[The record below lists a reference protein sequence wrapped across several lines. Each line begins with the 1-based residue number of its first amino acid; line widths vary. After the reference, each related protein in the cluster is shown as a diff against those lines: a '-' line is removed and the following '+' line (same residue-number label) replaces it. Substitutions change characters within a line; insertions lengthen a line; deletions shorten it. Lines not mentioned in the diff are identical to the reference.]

1 MKILI
6 SLLCILAY
14 IGIGYLISRMIL
26 RDQEY
31 NYYGIL
37 SDEVL
42 SIVLI
47 WPIIVLIAILLI
59 IGYYGTILFV
69 KIYRG
74 MIKK

>member
-14 IGIGYLISRMIL
+14 IGIGYLVSRIVL

-31 NYYGIL
+31 RYDIL
-37 SDEVL
+37 SDEIL
-42 SIVLI
+42 STVLI
-47 WPIIVLIAILLI
+47 WPIIVLVSIILI

-69 KIYRG
+69 RIYRG
-74 MIKK
+74 IKK

>member
-14 IGIGYLISRMIL
+14 IGIGYLVSRMIL

-31 NYYGIL
+31 RYDIL
-37 SDEVL
+37 SDEIL
-42 SIVLI
+42 TTVLI
-47 WPIIVLIAILLI
+47 WPIIVLVSIILI
-59 IGYYGTILFV
+59 IGYYGTVLFV

-74 MIKK
+74 IKR

>member
-6 SLLCILAY
+6 YLSFIIAY
-14 IGIGYLISRMIL
+14 LFIGYLIFKLIFANK
-26 RDQEY
+26 EY
-31 NYYGIL
+31 QYDPI

-47 WPIIVLIAILLI
+47 WPIIVLITILLI

-74 MIKK
+74 IIKK

>member
-14 IGIGYLISRMIL
+14 IGIGYLINRIIFK
-26 RDQEY
+26 DK
-31 NYYGIL
+31 NINPI
-37 SDEVL
+37 SDDVL
-42 SIVLI
+42 SVVLI
-47 WPIIVLIAILLI
+47 WPIIVLVSIILI

-74 MIKK
+74 IIKR

>member
-14 IGIGYLISRMIL
+14 IGIGYLINRIVFK
-26 RDQEY
+26 DK
-31 NYYGIL
+31 NIDPL
-37 SDEVL
+37 SDDVL
-42 SIVLI
+42 SVVLI
-47 WPIIVLIAILLI
+47 WPIIVLVSIILI

-74 MIKK
+74 IIKR

>member
-14 IGIGYLISRMIL
+14 IGIGYLINRIVFK
-26 RDQEY
+26 DK
-31 NYYGIL
+31 NIDPI
-37 SDEVL
+37 SDDVL
-42 SIVLI
+42 AVVLI
-47 WPIIVLIAILLI
+47 WPIIVLVSIILI

-74 MIKK
+74 IKK

>member
-14 IGIGYLISRMIL
+14 IGIGYLISKIVL
-26 RDQEY
+26 RDQKY
-31 NYYGIL
+31 RYDIP
-37 SDEVL
+37 SDEII
-42 SIVLI
+42 STVLI
-47 WPIIVLIAILLI
+47 WPIGVLITIILI

-74 MIKK
+74 IIKR

>member
-14 IGIGYLISRMIL
+14 IGIGYLISKMVL
-26 RDQEY
+26 RDRYDIPSNE
-31 NYYGIL
+31 II
-37 SDEVL
+37 ST
-42 SIVLI
+42 ILI
-47 WPIIVLIAILLI
+47 WPIIVLITILLI

-74 MIKK
+74 IIKK

>member
-14 IGIGYLISRMIL
+14 IGIGYLVSRMIL

-31 NYYGIL
+31 RYDIL
-37 SDEVL
+37 SDEIL
-42 SIVLI
+42 STVLI
-47 WPIIVLIAILLI
+47 WPIIVLITILLI

-74 MIKK
+74 IIKR

>member
-6 SLLCILAY
+6 SLLCIIAY
-14 IGIGYLISRMIL
+14 IGIGYLVSRIVL

-31 NYYGIL
+31 DIL
-37 SDEVL
+37 SDEIL
-42 SIVLI
+42 STVLI
-47 WPIIVLIAILLI
+47 WPIIVLLSIILI

-74 MIKK
+74 IIKK